1 MNSVLFTFFLIFNF
15 FLIVTYQKNK
25 LFYQILDK
33 PDGVRKLHKKPM
45 PLAGGMIIFFNLL
58 LYFIFLMINDKL
70 LIKEFFFINKF
81 ESIIFFITLTFIFI
95 LGVLDDKFN
104 LNPSLKFFICLL
116 IIIFL
121 TKYDQSLILQNIQIS
136 FYSETINLGR
146 YGIFFTL
153 FCFLVFLNA
162 FNMFDGINLQSCLYS
177 LIIFLNLF
185 NYSNLSLLL
194 LMIIISIISF
204 SYLNFKNLSFLGD
217 SGTLLI
223 AFLISYFFIK
233 LYNLG
238 KISYA
243 DEIVIYMIIP
253 GLDLI
258 RLFVIRILRKKN
270 PLSPDREHLHHL
282 LLNKYSY
289 NLTITII
296 LALIIFPIILNHIG
310 LGGFINLLLITSIY
324 TFVIIHLKK
333 TINNN

>member
-1 MNSVLFTFFLIFNF
+1 
-15 FLIVTYQKNK
+15 
-25 LFYQILDK
+25 
-33 PDGVRKLHKKPM
+33 
-45 PLAGGMIIFFNLL
+45 
-58 LYFIFLMINDKL
+58 MINDKL

-146 YGIFFTL
+146 YGIFLLIL
-153 FCFLVFLNA
+153 FFSIFNA

-258 RLFVIRILRKKN
+258 RLFVIRILRKN
-270 PLSPDREHLHHL
+270 PLSPDKRTPA
-282 LLNKYSY
+282 S
-289 NLTITII
+289 
-296 LALIIFPIILNHIG
+296 
-310 LGGFINLLLITSIY
+310 
-324 TFVIIHLKK
+324 FVIE
-333 TINNN
+333 